1 MACQHFSQPQK
12 INQMILDSEEAKRRK
27 LVGETLQT
35 WSRDEILRVFP
46 ELVPDDVISVPMGA
60 TGEDLSLSEKA
71 LKLLSYPSFEMKN
84 HKKGNKML
92 YHFMEQAKRQAKPNQ
107 NPIVVLFDHSFPNA
121 EPLLCM
127 SFEAWLMATRRLA
140 EERGVLH

>member
-1 MACQHFSQPQK
+1 
-12 INQMILDSEEAKRRK
+12 MILDGNESKRRK
-27 LVGETLQT
+27 LIGETLQA
-35 WSRDEILRVFP
+35 WSVSEILRVFP
-46 ELVPDDVISVPMGA
+46 ELAPNDVIFVKMGA
-60 TGEDLSLSEKA
+60 TGEDLALSEKA
-71 LKLLSYPSFEMKN
+71 LKLLNNPSFETKN

-127 SFEAWLMATRRLA
+127 SFEAWLMTTRRFA